1 MAGDLR
7 ARLGALSERDFRL
20 LFAGTAVS
28 TLGDAVAD
36 IALVFA
42 VLEVSDSAAALGL
55 VLGARAVMEVGGI
68 LFGGVLSDR
77 LPRNLVL
84 AGACTV
90 QCVAQAATAALVL
103 TDTSSIA
110 AILVLQALYGA
121 GSSVVWPAEIG
132 LIPDTVSPPRLQQA
146 NALMGLTRDV
156 TRVLGPAVGG
166 ALVVAGSPG
175 VALAVDAASFVVC
188 GALLVRIRT
197 PRRTERP
204 ERSTSFFRELHDGW
218 REFTTHSWL
227 WGAVV
232 FFSLTVFAYSAWL
245 VLGPVVAKAEYGGAQ
260 AWAAILVAGG
270 VGAVIGGLLA
280 IRVRPQRPLV
290 ASVAWLIPWVGE
302 MVALALGAPLWVI
315 VCVSAV
321 GGLGLAL
328 HIALWFTVFQQ
339 RVPAET
345 RSRVSS
351 YEALGSLVLAPVG
364 LVVAGPAAE
373 AFGTDAVLWGS
384 AALGLASLAAVLLIP
399 SVWAI
404 RREPAEPVVAPA

>member
-1 MAGDLR
+1 MSAGFR
-7 ARLGALSERDFRL
+7 ARLGALSEREFRL
-20 LFAGTAVS
+20 LFSGTAVS
-28 TLGDAVAD
+28 TLGDALAD

-42 VLEVSDSAAALGL
+42 VLEVSDSAAALGA
-55 VLGARAVMEVGGI
+55 VLAARSVMEVAGI
-68 LFGGVLSDR
+68 AFGGVLADR
-77 LPRNLVL
+77 VPRNLVL
-84 AGACTV
+84 AGACVV
-90 QCVAQAATAALVL
+90 QGVAQAATAALVL
-103 TDTSSIA
+103 GGSGSIA
-110 AILVLQALYGA
+110 AILVLQAVYGA

-132 LIPDTVSPPRLQQA
+132 LIPDTVSAPRLQQA

-156 TRVLGPAVGG
+156 TRAIGPAVGG

-175 VALAVDAASFVVC
+175 LALAVDAASFAVC
-188 GALLVRIRT
+188 GALLVRIRV
-197 PRRTERP
+197 PRRA
-204 ERSTSFFRELHDGW
+204 RSAESSSFLRELHDGW
-218 REFTTHSWL
+218 REFAAHTWL
-227 WGAVV
+227 WGAVL

-245 VLGPVVAKAEYGGAQ
+245 VLGPIVAEDEYGGAG

-270 VGAVIGGLLA
+270 AGAVLGGLVA
-280 IRVRPQRPLV
+280 IRVRPRRPLV

-302 MVALALGAPLWVI
+302 MVALALGAPLWLI

-321 GGLGLAL
+321 GGVGLAL

-364 LVVAGPAAE
+364 LVVAGPAAD
-373 AFGTDAVLWGS
+373 AFGTDAVLWAS
-384 AALGLASLAAVLLIP
+384 AALGLASLAAILLIP

-404 RREPAEPVVAPA
+404 RRQPAEPTPAAA